1 MRAFDYR
8 ALEKKAWDTDIVN
21 LVAKIHEYRG
31 RQNLFI
37 RQKPTDLECLVE
49 NAKIQS
55 TEASNKLEGIDDIVN
70 KFCC

>member
-21 LVAKIHEYRG
+21 PVSKIHEYKW

-37 RQKPTDLECLVE
+37 RQRPTELERLVE
-49 NAKIQS
+49 IAKIQS
-55 TEASNKLEGIDDIVN
+55 TEASNKLEGIDDVVN